1 MFIKKRRTSI
11 CRELGNY
18 LVPKVMCAL
27 VRADITKK
35 HQQRSWSCFRWLSVG
50 EDCCVTCWDTPLAEI
65 IVEHRVE
72 IIVRQGK
79 ERKEQLALKISTW
92 LKLELKTLKEIKML
106 NVNEG

>member
-1 MFIKKRRTSI
+1 M
-11 CRELGNY
+11 
-18 LVPKVMCAL
+18 
-27 VRADITKK
+27 
-35 HQQRSWSCFRWLSVG
+35 
-50 EDCCVTCWDTPLAEI
+50 TCSDTPVAEI

-92 LKLELKTLKEIKML
+92 LKLELKTLKEIYML